1 MAMAT
6 TTQAQFAND
15 QLLAAGWAALPA
27 AYRMPATTP
36 SLEEA
41 RAYCKHLTETHYE
54 NFTVAS
60 WFLPERLRPHFNS
73 IYAYCRISDDLGDE
87 VGDTQQSLALLE
99 DWGRQLDDCYAG
111 VARHPVF
118 VALSETIRICD
129 IPRKPFADLLV
140 AFRQDQ
146 TVTRY
151 DTREQLLSYCEN
163 SANPVGR
170 LVLYACGYRD
180 AARFALSDH
189 TCTALQLANFWQDVS
204 VDWKKDR
211 VYIPQEDLRQ
221 FGLTDTTIERGIADN
236 NFRALIKDEVQWT
249 RNLFA
254 QGMPLVSMVDNELA
268 LDLDLFTRGG
278 LEILSAIEKQNYD
291 VLKSRPSLSK
301 SRKVSLMLRALA
313 TKFVPGMSLGAGKQ
327 A

>member
-1 MAMAT
+1 MAT

-36 SLEEA
+36 TLEEA

-60 WFLPERLRPHFNS
+60 WFLPRQLRPHFNS

-87 VGDTQQSLALLE
+87 VGDTQQSLALLD
-99 DWGRQLDDCYAG
+99 DWGHQLDDCYAG
-111 VARHPVF
+111 VAQHPVF

-129 IPRKPFADLLV
+129 IPKKPFADLLI

-146 TVTRY
+146 AVTRY
-151 DTREQLLSYCEN
+151 ETREQLLAYCEN

-180 AARFALSDH
+180 AERFTLSDH

-211 VYIPQEDLRQ
+211 VYIPQEDLRR
-221 FGLTDTTIERGIADN
+221 FDLTEATIETGVADN

-249 RNLFA
+249 RDLFT
-254 QGMPLVSMVDNELA
+254 QGMPLIKMVDNELA

-278 LEILSAIEKQNYD
+278 LEILSAIEKQHYD
-291 VLKSRPSLSK
+291 VLTSRPSLSK
-301 SRKVSLMLRALA
+301 SRKVSLMLRALS